1 MQYHTGLV
9 SIGELITTQ
18 NVQGY
23 TFGLSHHCGIYLT
36 QSANGKR
43 LRDSSIG
50 VTLTRTPSCHGIG
63 VGAGIST
70 EVLFHMTLFA
80 GLVIV
85 RISRVWQYPPDARA
99 VLGHIVHIDFLP
111 VHFLSHGE
119 VGMWRTDAV
128 VTSQNGVHQRG
139 GVIMILTLVLQR
151 AIKGQQQTAVL
162 ILDIRCVIEMCLY
175 LLLSEST
182 APDSKVVDQGFL
194 FIAISR
200 STSDD
205 NGIITHYYLAFLCG

>member
-1 MQYHTGLV
+1 
-9 SIGELITTQ
+9 
-18 NVQGY
+18 
-23 TFGLSHHCGIYLT
+23 
-36 QSANGKR
+36 
-43 LRDSSIG
+43 
-50 VTLTRTPSCHGIG
+50 
-63 VGAGIST
+63 
-70 EVLFHMTLFA
+70 
-80 GLVIV
+80 
-85 RISRVWQYPPDARA
+85 
-99 VLGHIVHIDFLP
+99 
-111 VHFLSHGE
+111 
-119 VGMWRTDAV
+119 
-128 VTSQNGVHQRG
+128 
-139 GVIMILTLVLQR
+139 MILTLVLQR